1 MASENLG
8 KKYQKKSDKEHVL
21 DNPDT
26 YVGSIENV
34 VSEQYIYKNDKIVSE
49 EIDFNPALFKL
60 FDEGIVNCRDHVL
73 RMAQNQGE
81 NIIPVTQISIKIE
94 NNTITMLNNGNG
106 IDVEKHPEYNIW
118 IPELIFGHL
127 RTSTNYNKN
136 EKKITGGK
144 NGFGF
149 KLVLIWSTYGSVE
162 TVDHIRGLK
171 YFQSFENNLDI
182 INKPKITKCK
192 SKPYT
197 QIVFTPDY
205 KRLGMEGLSE
215 QMRSLFQRRVFDVSG
230 ITSRDVKVKY
240 NDELIKIKDFQSYID
255 LYINPESKKIYEQV
269 NERWAFGIVLSDE
282 FKQVSFVNGIHT
294 SKGGKHVEY
303 IVNQI
308 TKKMIAYISKKKK
321 ITLKAAFIK
330 EQICIFVN
338 STIEN
343 PTFDSQTKDYLN
355 TPVSKFGSTCE
366 VSDKIIDKLAKMGI
380 METACAL
387 SEIKEKKNAKKTDG
401 NKSKS
406 IRGIPKLVDANF
418 AGTVKSNMCT
428 LILCEGDS
436 AKAGIVSGLSN
447 EDRNIYGV
455 YPMKGKIFN
464 VRGESN
470 KKINENKE
478 IIEIKK
484 ILGLEVGKVYNDTSK
499 LRYGK
504 VLFMTD
510 QDLDGSHIKGL
521 CLNLFSYLW
530 PSLLEMNEF
539 IGYMNTPILK
549 ATKLSKC
556 INFYHNG
563 EYEEWKKHNNDGKG
577 YKIKYYKGLGTST
590 SKEFKEYFKEKKI
603 VYFKD
608 TIQEASSSS
617 TPAPNTSHVEI
628 LDRIFNKTRS
638 NERKEWLKMY
648 DRNKFVDTN
657 QKSVSFQSFIDD
669 EMIHFSKYDCDRSIP
684 NMVDG
689 LKVSQRKILF
699 SAFKKRLHQ
708 EIKVAQFSGYVS
720 EHSGY
725 HHGEQSLNGAIINM
739 AQNFVGSNNINLL
752 EPNGQFGTRLQ
763 GGKDHASERYIFTR
777 LSHITRNIFPPEDDA
792 ILKYLDDDGQMV
804 EPVYYVPIIPMIL
817 VNGAVGIGTGFSTK
831 IPCYDPKTLIN
842 IVRNKIKDPQYQL
855 EEDIFPAY
863 KNFKGYIDKIGDDK
877 YQTNGVYEIG
887 PGGKS
892 IIVTELPI
900 GTWNEDYLVFLEK
913 LLNAKNSVLKDY
925 NDKSTDKDVYI
936 ELILAKKIK
945 DANIPSVF
953 KLQTTISTTN
963 MNLFNEQEQLVPYKK
978 INDIINNFMD
988 VRQKTYVE
996 RKEYIINN
1004 LEHEIM
1010 IITNK
1015 YKYIIE
1021 ILNDTIDL
1029 RKKSSQQ
1036 INEMLNKKEYDLID
1050 KSYNY
1055 LIKMPMDSVNIEN
1068 VERLKNEV
1076 DEKNKQLN
1084 ILKETTIQ
1092 EMWLSELVRLEKSI

>member
-1 MASENLG
+1 MTTSINLG
-8 KKYQKKSDKEHVL
+8 TKYQKKSDKEHVL

-26 YVGSIENV
+26 YIGSIENV
-34 VSEQYIYKNDKIVSE
+34 LSEQYVFENDKILLR
-49 EIDFNPALFKL
+49 EIDYNPGLFKL

-73 RMAQNQGE
+73 RMQQLKGDD
-81 NIIPVTQISIKIE
+81 IIPVTQISIKIQ
-94 NNTITMLNNGNG
+94 NNTIYMLNNGNG
-106 IDVEKHPEYNIW
+106 IDVAKHPEYNIW

-136 EKKITGGK
+136 EKKIIGGK

-149 KLVLIWSTYGSVE
+149 KLVLIWSSFGSVE

-171 YFQSFENNLDI
+171 YFQSFEKNLDI

-205 KRLGMEGLSE
+205 KRLGLECLSE
-215 QMRSLFQRRVFDVSG
+215 QMIKLFQRRVYDISG

-240 NDELIKIKDFQSYID
+240 NDDLIKTKDFQSYID
-255 LYINPESKKIYEQV
+255 MFIQQENTKKIYEQV
-269 NERWAFGIVLSDE
+269 NDRWSFGVILSDE

-294 SKGGKHVEY
+294 SKGGKHVDY
-303 IVNQI
+303 IINQI
-308 TKKMIAYISKKKK
+308 TKKMVAYILKKKK
-321 ITLKAAFIK
+321 IELKGSIIK
-330 EQICIFVN
+330 EQLFVFVN

-355 TPVSKFGSTCE
+355 TPISKFGSTCE

-380 METACAL
+380 MDTACAL

-401 NKSKS
+401 NKTKS

-418 AGTVKSNMCT
+418 AGTVKSTLCT

-436 AKAGIVSGLSN
+436 AKAGIVSGLSTD
-447 EDRNIYGV
+447 DRNIYGV

-470 KKINENKE
+470 KKINDNKE

-484 ILGLEVGKVYNDTSK
+484 ILGLEVGKVYNDTTK

-530 PSLLEMNEF
+530 PSLLQIPQF

-549 ATKLSKC
+549 ATKLNKC

-563 EYEEWKKHNNDGKG
+563 EYEEWKKLNNDGKG
-577 YKIKYYKGLGTST
+577 FKIKYYKGLGTST

-603 VYFKD
+603 VYFSDEEGEEK
-608 TIQEASSSS
+608 Q
-617 TPAPNTSHVEI
+617 NSHVEI
-628 LDRIFNKTRS
+628 LDKIFNKQRS
-638 NERKEWLKMY
+638 NERKEWLKLY

-657 QKSVSFQSFIDD
+657 HKSVSFKTFVDN

-689 LKVSQRKILF
+689 LKVSQRKILY

-739 AQNFVGSNNINLL
+739 AQNFIGSNNINLL

-777 LSHITRNIFPPEDDA
+777 LSNITRNIFPPEDDA
-792 ILKYLDDDGQMV
+792 ILNYLDDDGLKV
-804 EPVYYVPIIPMIL
+804 EPVYYIPIIPMIL

-831 IPCYDPKTLIN
+831 IPCYDPKMLIN
-842 IVRNKIKDPQYQL
+842 IIKQKIKTPAFQL
-855 EEDIFPAY
+855 EDDIVPFY
-863 KNFKGYIDKIGDDK
+863 KNFKGYIDKIGECK

-892 IIVTELPI
+892 IIITELPI
-900 GTWNEDYLVFLEK
+900 GTWNEDYIVFLEK
-913 LLNAKNSVLKDY
+913 LLNMKNSVLKDY
-925 NDKSTDKDVYI
+925 NDRSTDKDVCI

-945 DANIPSVF
+945 DQNIPSTF

-963 MNLFNEQEQLVPYKK
+963 MNLFNYEEKLVPYSNINGI
-978 INDIINNFMD
+978 INDFMK
-988 VRQKTYVE
+988 VRYNAYVD
-996 RKEYIINN
+996 RKNYIINN

-1029 RKKSSQQ
+1029 RKKTSSQ
-1036 INEMLNKKEYDLID
+1036 INEMLHEKKYDIIE

-1068 VERLKNEV
+1068 VEKLKKEV
-1076 DEKNKQLN
+1076 DEKNKLLN
-1084 ILKETTIQ
+1084 DLKETTI
-1092 EMWLSELVRLEKSI
+1092 ETMWIRELVRLEKSI